1 MLNHIVVM
9 GRLTRNP
16 ELRYTNS
23 GTPVASFTLAVDRD
37 FKSEKGERGVDFID
51 IVSWGKS
58 GEFVAK
64 NFTKG
69 QQAVVDGRLQIRD
82 WTDNEGNKR
91 KAAEIVSNSVYF
103 TGSKKQESG
112 NADVDSLPIRDEGP
126 EQFSDLSE
134 DDGELPF

>member
-1 MLNHIVVM
+1 MLNHIVIM

-23 GTPVASFTLAVDRD
+23 GTPVASFTVAVDRD
-37 FKSEKGERGVDFID
+37 YKNDKDERAVDFID
-51 IVSWGKS
+51 VVAWGKS

-64 NFTKG
+64 NFQKG
-69 QQAVVDGRLQIRD
+69 QQAAVDGRLQIRN

-91 KAAEIVSNSVYF
+91 KAAEIVANSIYF
-103 TGSKKQESG
+103 CGSKKEEVSDTG
-112 NADVDSLPIRDEGP
+112 FGYLPHRDEEP

-134 DDGELPF
+134 EDGELPF

>member
-1 MLNHIVVM
+1 MLNHIVLI

-16 ELRYTNS
+16 ELRYTTT

-37 FKSEKGERGVDFID
+37 FKNEKGERDVDFID
-51 IVSWGKS
+51 IVAWGKL
-58 GEFVAK
+58 GEFAAK

-69 QQAVVDGRLQIRD
+69 QQAAVDGRLQIRD

-91 KAAEIVSNSVYF
+91 KAAEIVANNVYF

-112 NADVDSLPIRDEGP
+112 NTGDGPILYRDQEP
-126 EQFSDLSE
+126 EQFTDLIE
-134 DDGELPF
+134 EDGELPF